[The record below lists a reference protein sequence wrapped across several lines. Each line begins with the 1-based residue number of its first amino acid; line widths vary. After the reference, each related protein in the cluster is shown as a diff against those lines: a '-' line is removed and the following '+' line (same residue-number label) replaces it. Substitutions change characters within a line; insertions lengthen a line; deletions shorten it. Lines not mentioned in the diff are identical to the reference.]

1 MMLAAAWVMGL
12 ATLRD
17 RAAMFMTFVLP
28 AVLFLVLAMIF
39 AGATGKELKLKVGI
53 VDIARTETTKRL
65 LNTLNDAP
73 EMRMIAYDGSD
84 GRSLMDAVGRGAVDV
99 GIIVQSDLRARP
111 GEAPTPIVVVE
122 SATRPLAA
130 SIAIG
135 QIQRYLNQGL
145 PDVVLSRILADVEAS
160 GAIGK
165 DERDFLND
173 AFEKQA
179 AEKAGSGFSFA
190 NVIERQSASVVG
202 GNANVLYYA
211 GAVVAVFMLFSSAHA
226 ALMLIDE
233 RSGGLSERLRPDRA
247 GTTKLIL
254 GKWAFLAAQG
264 VVQTCLVYAS
274 ALLVFGASFDS
285 SRLPVWL
292 VSALVCASAAAAIGL
307 ALVSACRTRKQAE
320 NATTFVVLLV
330 SALGG
335 SMVPRYLM
343 PPWLQ
348 TAGWATPNAWMIEA
362 METSTRLGAS
372 SLQLAVCW
380 TVLLIGCA
388 VGLALAIASDVA
400 RRRQSAG
407 AF

>member
-1 MMLAAAWVMGL
+1 MMLASAWVMCL

-17 RAAMFMTFVLP
+17 RTAMLMTFVLP
-28 AVLFLVLAMIF
+28 AVLFVVFAMIF

-65 LNTLNDAP
+65 LNALNLAP
-73 EMRMIAYDGSD
+73 EMRLVAYDGSD
-84 GRSLMDAVGRGAVDV
+84 ARSLMDAVGRGAVDV
-99 GIIVQSDLRARP
+99 GIIVQSDLRSRP
-111 GEAPTPIVVVE
+111 GEAPTPIVVIE

-130 SIAIG
+130 SISIG

-145 PDVVLSRILADVEAS
+145 PDVVLSRILADVEGS

-165 DERDFLND
+165 DERDFLNE

-190 NVIERQSASVVG
+190 NVIERQSASIVG

-211 GAVVAVFMLFSSAHA
+211 GAVVAVFMLFSSAYA
-226 ALMLIDE
+226 ALMLIEE
-233 RSGGLSERLRPDRA
+233 RSGGLAERLRPDRI
-247 GTTKLIL
+247 GTTKLML
-254 GKWAFLAAQG
+254 GKWSFLVGQG
-264 VVQTCLVYAS
+264 VVQTSLVYA
-274 ALLVFGASFDS
+274 AAFLFFGASFNV

-292 VSALVCASAAAAIGL
+292 ISAFVCAGAAGAIGL
-307 ALVSACRTRKQAE
+307 ALVSVCRTRKQAE

-348 TAGWATPNAWMIEA
+348 TAGWATPNAWMIET

-380 TVLLIGCA
+380 MVLLIGA
-388 VGLALAIASDVA
+388 TSGLALAIAFDIA

-407 AF
+407 TF